1 MKRWI
6 VVALLIAILSVML
19 CGCSEVAEITSN
31 KQHFDTHF
39 SFDEVIIRIDGE
51 DVVRGKVDS
60 WRDFTDGD
68 QLQVTVNGVT
78 YLTHAENVIL
88 IDR

>member
-1 MKRWI
+1 MKKI
-6 VVALLIAILSVML
+6 FAVALLIAVLSLML
-19 CGCSEVAEITSN
+19 YGCSQVAEITSN

-78 YLTHAENVIL
+78 YLTAAENVIL

>member
-1 MKRWI
+1 MKRYFAA
-6 VVALLIAILSVML
+6 VLLIVIVSLML
-19 CGCSEVAEITSN
+19 CGCSEVAELTSN

-68 QLQVTVNGVT
+68 QLQVMVNGVT
-78 YLTHAENVIL
+78 YLTSAENVIL